1 MNSTANFS
9 DFKTIFTPPTQNELL
24 TQDQSREPQELSIF
38 YIQNPEF
45 CSPEIASINSDR
57 LEKLQT
63 TEEKVMCYFNQNGQP
78 IVELRIPIYQAP
90 LQIAKEIK
98 NRANETTST
107 QIRFTDSHH
116 FELISGYLEKHGVLL
131 SALTT
136 SNPYGLYVS
145 EGLSK
150 HQTLIGHELDHIQ
163 PTGFL
168 ATHLGEHFSPQKP
181 EPPKT
186 DEVGLNYIHGNNM
199 AVSLFE
205 NGGWSPTYLIPSS
218 KLSVIISNNAGL
230 KYAQSG
236 FEGAQATIADNTE
249 LLNSPID
256 ITLDCQVN
264 EKGEIIFFRLD
275 ENAKRLQHTA
285 EKLGMPPIDTKQ
297 FIEAVIATAKLNAN
311 YIPRENGQLYFSI
324 CLFGTTGGAGASKA
338 KKYLFT
344 VEAFPFGSYQSGS
357 SGRISLKLSNNSRS
371 AATGDAKAAANY
383 APWFNEKAA
392 AKEEGFT
399 DIICLDKDGNVE
411 EVSSSA
417 PIFIKITNGQAELH
431 TPIYSQDETD
441 PTKQRNALNS
451 ITRKSVIEIAKRL
464 GIKVI
469 IRDIHHT
476 EIPEFTGLITTGTAA
491 GLTKVGEIGMLN
503 GNTHTYTQ
511 ESNKIADQLYTHLMN
526 LRKGIS
532 TDPKLN
538 DLVDEW
544 TIRTTMA

>member
-24 TQDQSREPQELSIF
+24 TQDQSKEPKELLIVA
-38 YIQNPEF
+38 IQDPEL
-45 CSPEIASINSDR
+45 CDPEIIEINSKR
-57 LEKLQT
+57 LAQLQPT
-63 TEEKVMCYFNQNGQP
+63 TETVMCYFNQSGQP
-78 IVELRIPIYQAP
+78 IVELRKTPDNTS
-90 LQIAKEIK
+90 LKIAKSIRD
-98 NRANETTST
+98 RAVRETST
-107 QIRFTDSHH
+107 AVRFSDAEH
-116 FELISGYLEKHGVLL
+116 FELISGYLEQYGVVL
-131 SALTT
+131 SAVTAN
-136 SNPYGLYVS
+136 NPYGLYVS
-145 EGLSK
+145 EGLSEE
-150 HQTLIGHELDHIQ
+150 QTLIGHELNNVQ
-163 PTGFL
+163 PTGFQ
-168 ATHLGEHFSPQKP
+168 ATHLAEHFSPQKP
-181 EPPKT
+181 ESPKT
-186 DEVGLNYIHGNNM
+186 GEVGLNYIHSNNM

-205 NGGWSPTYLIPSS
+205 NGVWSPTYLIPSS
-218 KLSVIISNNAGL
+218 RLSMIISNNSGL

-249 LLNSPID
+249 LLNSPGD
-256 ITLDCQVN
+256 MTLDCQVN
-264 EKGEIIFFRLD
+264 EQGEIIFFRLD
-275 ENAKRLQHTA
+275 ENAERLRHTA
-285 EKLGMPPIDTKQ
+285 EKLGMPPVEINQ

-344 VEAFPFGSYQSGS
+344 VEAFPYGSYQSGN

-383 APWFNEKAA
+383 GPWFNEKAA
-392 AKEEGFT
+392 AKESGYT
-399 DIICLDKDGNVE
+399 DIICLDKDGNIE

-417 PIFIKITNGQAELH
+417 PIFIKMTNGQAELH
-431 TPIYSQDETD
+431 APIYSQDETD

-451 ITRKSVIEIAKRL
+451 ITRKSVIEIAQRL

-476 EIPEFTGLITTGTAA
+476 ELPKFTGLVTTGTAA
-491 GLTKVGEIGMLN
+491 GLTKVGKIGMLD
-503 GNTHTYTQ
+503 GTTHTYTE
-511 ESNKIADQLYTHLMN
+511 ESDEVANLLYTHLMN

-532 TDPKLN
+532 TDPRLN

-544 TIRTTMA
+544 TIRTTIG